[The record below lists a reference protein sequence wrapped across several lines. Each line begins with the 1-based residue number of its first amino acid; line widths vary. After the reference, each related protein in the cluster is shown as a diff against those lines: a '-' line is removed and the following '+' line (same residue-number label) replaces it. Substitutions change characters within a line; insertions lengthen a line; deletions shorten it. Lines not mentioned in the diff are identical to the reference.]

1 VDRKKTLPNSWN
13 NLWALPATTV
23 MVGCI
28 GKTARANI
36 ITIGGCGI
44 MCAQPPLIGLA
55 LGTTRYS
62 LGLITET
69 RDFSVNVPSS
79 SMARITDW
87 CGRVS
92 GKDVDKFVEG
102 KLTPISST
110 HIATPY
116 IGECPV
122 SYECTLWDVIHC
134 GSHDLVLGEVQCVH
148 VDSRALNAGG
158 DALDPSKFDPLTSI
172 QLEYRGLGV
181 NVGEWGMSVK
191 E

>member
-1 VDRKKTLPNSWN
+1 MDKKTILPNSWN

-28 GKTARANI
+28 GKTARPNI
-36 ITIGGCGI
+36 ITLGGCGV

-55 LGTTRYS
+55 LGTARYS

-79 SMARITDW
+79 SMAWITDW

-92 GKDVDKFVEG
+92 GKDVDKFTEG
-102 KLTPISST
+102 KLTPMPST
-110 HIATPY
+110 HITTPV
-116 IGECPV
+116 IAECPV

-148 VDSRALNAGG
+148 VDRGALNAGR
-158 DALDPSKFDPLTSI
+158 DALDPSKFDPLASI
-172 QLEYRGLGV
+172 QLEYRGLGG
-181 NVGEWGMSVK
+181 NIGTWGMSGK
-191 E
+191 K